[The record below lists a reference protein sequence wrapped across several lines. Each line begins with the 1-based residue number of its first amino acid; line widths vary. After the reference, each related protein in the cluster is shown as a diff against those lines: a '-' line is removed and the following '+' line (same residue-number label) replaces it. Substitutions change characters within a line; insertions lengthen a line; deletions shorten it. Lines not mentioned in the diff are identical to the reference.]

1 MYDSNKNNMG
11 YTIFNNLLI
20 TNLRL
25 MDKVIIVDA
34 SDSDC
39 RLMSGL
45 LTRAGYEPVIA
56 EDIFDNKEILS
67 IF

>member
-1 MYDSNKNNMG
+1 MG
-11 YTIFNNLLI
+11 YNIFNNLLI

-25 MDKVIIVDA
+25 MNKVIIVDA
-34 SDSDC
+34 SGSDC

-56 EDIFDNKEILS
+56 EDMEAANEEAQI
-67 IF
+67 